1 MSPHHRAIFL
11 SVLLLVGMLVGIFL
25 AIRKIYGAHHT
36 REGELH
42 VFRYSPIVAW
52 AYIAGPLSLGVVA
65 YVTAYGLTLSPAVES
80 RTAVAISVLSVG
92 LLSLVGI
99 WYRSFSI
106 TVDPNGVL
114 TRSIFRQTAANFSEL
129 RRIVVTGYPART
141 LVVVDNSGKRVLSA
155 YDDLQDFGELVYLL
169 KLKSAKYHVEA
180 KIRDQW
186 GKWSDI

>member
-36 REGELH
+36 SEGELH

-52 AYIAGPLSLGVVA
+52 AYIAGSLSLGVLA

-80 RTAVAISVLSVG
+80 RAAVAISVLSVG
-92 LLSLVGI
+92 LLSLVGV

-106 TVDPNGVL
+106 TVDPNGIL

-141 LVVVDNSGKRVLSA
+141 LVVVNNCGKRVLSA

-169 KLKSAKYHVEA
+169 KSKSAKYHVEA

>member
-1 MSPHHRAIFL
+1 
-11 SVLLLVGMLVGIFL
+11 V
-25 AIRKIYGAHHT
+25 
-36 REGELH
+36 
-42 VFRYSPIVAW
+42 
-52 AYIAGPLSLGVVA
+52 AYI
-65 YVTAYGLTLSPAVES
+65 TAYGLTLSPAVES
-80 RTAVAISVLSVG
+80 RAAVAISVLSVG

-114 TRSIFRQTAANFSEL
+114 TRSIFRERAANFGEL
-129 RRIVVTGYPART
+129 QRIVVTGYPAKT
-141 LVVVDNSGKRVLSA
+141 LVVINNSGKRVLSA

-169 KLKSAKYHVEA
+169 KSKSAKYHVEA